1 MFRRSLT
8 VKSRPS
14 LKAIAGVASVA
25 ALAATVAA
33 CSSSSGSSGPAAT
46 GSHSAA
52 AAGVP
57 TVTMMVGGIDKQI
70 YLPYQLAQNLGF
82 YKKYGVNM
90 VLSTEQSGGV
100 GAETAMVSG
109 QVDMAGAWYVH
120 TIDFQ
125 AKGKNVVS
133 VAQLSGAPGERE
145 MCAKGSGVTSPANW
159 KGKSVGVTDIGS
171 GTDNLTLYLA
181 ARDHL
186 TTKDFN
192 RVAVG
197 AGPTFVAALQHN
209 RIACGMTTQ
218 PTAGAIQAQGI
229 GTSVINLATTSGA
242 EQWLGGAYPAA
253 AVLARADW
261 VASHQDAV
269 QKVVDALAATMHW
282 INTHSAAD
290 IANAMPPGFVS
301 NGLTTKAAY
310 TAELAQDKGQ
320 FLPDGMMPAS
330 GPATV
335 LAIEKFVGNVT
346 GPINLSATYTNQYVI
361 AANKLEGFTH

>member
-1 MFRRSLT
+1 MFRLSIKT
-8 VKSRPS
+8 
-14 LKAIAGVASVA
+14 IASAASIA
-25 ALAATVAA
+25 ALAAGLAA
-33 CSSSSGSSGPAAT
+33 CSSSSSSTSTGSNAAANNSSGL
-46 GSHSAA
+46 
-52 AAGVP
+52 P

-70 YLPYQLAQNLGF
+70 YLPYQLAQQLGY

-90 VLSTEQSGGV
+90 QLSTEQSGGV

-125 AKGKNVVS
+125 AKGKNVIS

-145 MCAKGSGVTSPANW
+145 MCAKSSGVTSPAGW

-181 ARDHL
+181 ARSHV
-186 TTKDFN
+186 TSHEFN

-197 AGPTFVAALQHN
+197 AGPTFVAALQHD

-218 PTAGAIQAQGI
+218 PTAGAIQSQGI

-242 EQWLGGAYPAA
+242 QQWLGGAYPAA
-253 AVLARADW
+253 AVLAQASW
-261 VASHQDAV
+261 VASHQAVV
-269 QKVVDALAATMHW
+269 QKVVDALVATMHW
-282 INTHSAAD
+282 IHTHSAAD
-290 IANAMPPGFVS
+290 IANAMPASYTS
-301 NGLTTKAAY
+301 NGITTKAAY

-320 FLPDGMMPAS
+320 FLPDGMMPAN

-335 LAIEKFVGNVT
+335 LSIEKFVGNVT
-346 GPINLSATYTNQYVI
+346 GPINLASTYTNQYVV
-361 AANKLEGFTH
+361 AANKLEGFTK